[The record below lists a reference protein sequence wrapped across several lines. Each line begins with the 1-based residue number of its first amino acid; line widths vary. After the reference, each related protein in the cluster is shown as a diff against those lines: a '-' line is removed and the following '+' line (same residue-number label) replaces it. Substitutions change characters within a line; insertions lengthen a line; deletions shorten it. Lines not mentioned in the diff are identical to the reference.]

1 MLQHNNS
8 NTPPPEDNHYGLSAL
23 SHMLRQRAHIEED
36 TGDVCKVEKLFLE
49 SIALTGNPSSMME
62 LAMFYENNH
71 YCDELIKKYYTM
83 AIETDNCPIS
93 MFNFADFYRTRD
105 DYENMV
111 KYFQMAADNNDF
123 ESIVSLGIHYN
134 KIGDDEKRNKYF
146 DMVFSIEPFKFPDDY
161 PMVCLNLVE
170 IATLLN
176 YADKQGISEENRV
189 VRFFK
194 LAYNRTNDKDI
205 IVYKNKIMLFTRLQN
220 VVECGICY
228 DEKLNID
235 LSCGHCVCHECYLLL
250 YKNPCPFCR
259 IRV

>member
-8 NTPPPEDNHYGLSAL
+8 PTEDNHYGLSAL
-23 SHMLRQRAHIEED
+23 SHMLRQRAHIEDD

-49 SIALTGNPSSMME
+49 SIALNGNPSSMME

-71 YCDELIKKYYTM
+71 YCDDLVKKYYTL

-93 MFNFADFYRTRD
+93 MYNFADFYRARD

-111 KYFQMAADNNDF
+111 KYFQMAADIHDF

-134 KIGDDEKRNKYF
+134 KIGDDEKKNKYF
-146 DMVFSIEPFKFPDDY
+146 DMVFAVGHFNYSDDY
-161 PMVCLNLVE
+161 QMACLGLVE
-170 IATLLN
+170 IASLLN
-176 YADKQGISEENRV
+176 YADKRGVSEDNRV
-189 VRFFK
+189 LRFFK
-194 LAYNRTNDKDI
+194 HAYNRTNDTDI
-205 IVYKNKIMLFTRLQN
+205 IVYKNKILLFTRLQN

-235 LSCGHCVCHECYLLL
+235 LSCGHCVCHDCYLLL
-250 YKNPCPFCR
+250 YKKPCPFCR